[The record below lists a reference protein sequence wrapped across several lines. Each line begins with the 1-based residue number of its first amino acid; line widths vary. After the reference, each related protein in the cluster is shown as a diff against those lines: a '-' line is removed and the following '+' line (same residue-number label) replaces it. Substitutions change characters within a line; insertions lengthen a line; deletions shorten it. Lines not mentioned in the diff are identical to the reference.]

1 MSHLNEETGFVADI
15 HLSFVCLF
23 SELAELLEVI
33 AELLLLLLEELA
45 H

>member
-23 SELAELLEVI
+23 CKLAELPVVL
-33 AELLLLLLEELA
+33 AKLLLLLLEELA
-45 H
+45 N